1 MEDSTKVV
9 LVVTGAALLI
19 GIGYLVAKVN
29 SIELRLATQKQA
41 VIVATPQPAAAASTE
56 TSPTSPAFLPNGV
69 YYFA

>member
-1 MEDSTKVV
+1 MDDDAKVI
-9 LVVTGAALLI
+9 LVVAGAALLL

-41 VIVATPQPAAAASTE
+41 LIVAAPQAAAVSNE